1 MTDDQIT
8 QDSNLLL
15 PHIRSLRSSSRN
27 RQRQIL
33 QNFLY
38 KYSDRATA
46 KSVEESIIAMF
57 KATADHDLKDLS
69 QIGDENEG
77 GVAFRITALG
87 WVAMAKMLRED
98 GHDFEVCACEL
109 CQKTRR
115 FLGTIYYFRCHLCSG
130 HAEAPY
136 IKAGD
141 MLHCRRCHEIGC
153 VPSRTP
159 MRRRSH

>member
-1 MTDDQIT
+1 M
-8 QDSNLLL
+8 
-15 PHIRSLRSSSRN
+15 
-27 RQRQIL
+27 
-33 QNFLY
+33 
-38 KYSDRATA
+38 
-46 KSVEESIIAMF
+46 SVEESIIAMF
-57 KATADHDLKDLS
+57 KAMADHDLKDLV

-115 FLGTIYYFRCHLCSG
+115 FLGTICYFRCHLCSD

-153 VPSRTP
+153 VPSG
-159 MRRRSH
+159 RRIAAGPT